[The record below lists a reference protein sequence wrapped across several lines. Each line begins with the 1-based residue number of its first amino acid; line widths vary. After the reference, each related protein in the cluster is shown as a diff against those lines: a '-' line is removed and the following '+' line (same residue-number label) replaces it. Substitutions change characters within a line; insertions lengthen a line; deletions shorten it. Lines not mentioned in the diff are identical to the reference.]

1 MYDVDYSLSCRFQS
15 FIQFSGVISVGFDG
29 QIKCLTDCPASRSWQ
44 TFLWC
49 HSGFPGSFSIENVRS
64 LGYWGGIPQTGDT
77 KKNNNNSSFSFSPQC
92 YWISYEISFE
102 IPGSCRTLREAES
115 ISKVFFYSR
124 VLCLWWFLRG
134 NSSCLFSIN
143 VSTFVFNE
151 KERNLVCNLELE
163 WMPGNLITFDKSR
176 QWIERVSPVFP

>member
-1 MYDVDYSLSCRFQS
+1 MSIILYP
-15 FIQFSGVISVGFDG
+15 VGFNHLFNFRESFPLVSMDKSNVWPTAPLVG
-29 QIKCLTDCPASRSWQ
+29 RDRHFFDVIPVFQVV
-44 TFLWC
+44 FLLKMFGHWAIGVEF
-49 HSGFPGSFSIENVRS
+49 HR
-64 LGYWGGIPQTGDT
+64 LGIQQKKIIIIPV
-77 KKNNNNSSFSFSPQC
+77 FFFSPQC

-102 IPGSCRTLREAES
+102 IPGSCRTLKEAES

-163 WMPGNLITFDKSR
+163 WMRGNLITFDKSR